1 MISAENWWA
10 SLEAY
15 SLSIFPMQ
23 IVMYVLAAVLTILFF
38 ARPGTTTNRIIKA
51 YLAFACA
58 WIGVVFFLILG
69 QDLPAHNAQAFLFLS
84 IAVLF
89 AADLF
94 MGKIEFRVPETKW
107 HLRTTIFW
115 FVMAFLYP
123 VVGMLVGHAYP
134 RMIILGTFPC
144 PTVAFAL
151 VLMTTALPKV
161 ARPVYF
167 LLLLWAIP
175 FPIFFQIPQF
185 GVYEDSIMLVIGIYS
200 LVMLVKNWTM
210 IGKGEMSEV
219 RG

>member
-1 MISAENWWA
+1 
-10 SLEAY
+10 
-15 SLSIFPMQ
+15 MQ
-23 IVMYVLAAVLTILFF
+23 IVMYVLAGILTLLFF
-38 ARPGTTTNRIIKA
+38 ARPGTTTDRIIKA

-89 AADLF
+89 AVDLLI
-94 MGKIEFRVPETKW
+94 GKIEFRVPETRW
-107 HLRTTIFW
+107 HLYTAIFW
-115 FVMAFLYP
+115 FVMVFLYP
-123 VVGMLVGHAYP
+123 VVGMLVGHTYP

-161 ARPVYF
+161 TKPVYF

-200 LVMLVKNWTM
+200 FVALVKDWAM
-210 IGKGEMSEV
+210 IGKEKSQRFGDETGRPKTLS
-219 RG
+219 G

>member
-1 MISAENWWA
+1 MIPAENWWA

-23 IVMYVLAAVLTILFF
+23 IVMYILAAVLTMLFF

-58 WIGVVFFLILG
+58 WIGIVFFLILG
-69 QDLPAHNAQAFLFLS
+69 RDLPAHNAQAFLFLS

-89 AADLF
+89 TADLF
-94 MGKIEFRVPETKW
+94 MGKIEFRVPETKYRL
-107 HLRTTIFW
+107 HTTIFW

-123 VVGMLVGHAYP
+123 VVGMLVGHTYP

-151 VLMTTALPKV
+151 ILMTTALPKV
-161 ARPVYF
+161 TRLVYF

-200 LVMLVKNWTM
+200 FITLVKNWTT
-210 IGKGEMSEV
+210 IG
-219 RG
+219 